1 MDDEAEGLTW
11 SGLLSLGLVAALLL
25 IIGFALGWWAD
36 RLFNTFPIFVLVGI
50 GLGVVASVSFS
61 YVRIRSFLRE

>member
-1 MDDEAEGLTW
+1 VDDDARGLTW

-36 RLFNTFPIFVLVGI
+36 RLFNTFPILVLVGI
-50 GLGVVASVSFS
+50 GLGIVASVSYS

>member
-1 MDDEAEGLTW
+1 MDDDARGLTW
-11 SGLLSLGLVAALLL
+11 SGLLSLGLMSGLLL

-36 RLFNTFPIFVLVGI
+36 QLFNTFPILVLVGI
-50 GLGVVASVSFS
+50 GLGIVASVAYS

>member
-1 MDDEAEGLTW
+1 MDEDARGLTW

-25 IIGFALGWWAD
+25 VIGFALGWWAD
-36 RLFNTFPIFVLVGI
+36 RLFNTFPIMVLVGI
-50 GLGVVASVSFS
+50 GLGIVASVSFS

>member
-1 MDDEAEGLTW
+1 VDEDARGLTW

-25 IIGFALGWWAD
+25 VIGFALGWWAD
-36 RLFNTFPIFVLVGI
+36 RLFNTFPIMVLVGI
-50 GLGVVASVSFS
+50 GLGIVASVSFS

>member
-1 MDDEAEGLTW
+1 VDDDAGGLTW
-11 SGLLSLGLVAALLL
+11 SGLLSLGLVAGLLL

-50 GLGVVASVSFS
+50 GLGIGASVSYS
-61 YVRIRSFLRE
+61 YVRIRSSLRE